1 MIDVSLRRATDADTD
16 TMVALHE
23 RALRD
28 AGTDPVDVP
37 GNDDLERVEAT
48 FLDVGGEFLVL
59 EDGDDV
65 VAMGGYRPVDDRT
78 VELFRIAVAPE
89 RQRAGFGTRVVDA
102 LERRAR
108 EDGYE
113 RVALETVVEQEA
125 AARFYPARG
134 YEETGRGP
142 TESGNYTLLTF
153 EKSL

>member
-1 MIDVSLRRATDADTD
+1 MRLRRATDADAD
-16 TMVALHE
+16 ALVALHE

-28 AGTDPVDVP
+28 AGTDPADVP
-37 GNDDLERVEAT
+37 GNDDLRRVGAT
-48 FLDVGGEFLVL
+48 FLDVGGEFLTL
-59 EDGDDV
+59 TDGDGI

-89 RQRAGFGTRVVDA
+89 RQREGLGDRLVDS

-108 EDGYE
+108 ADGYE
-113 RVALETVVEQEA
+113 RVTLETVVEQVA
-125 AARFYPARG
+125 AAAFYPARG
-134 YEETGRGP
+134 YEETDRGP